1 MRLLFIR
8 HGDPDYEHDALTDVG
23 KAEADALAKHIL
35 DWNIDEVYLSPLGRA
50 RATAVPSLKV
60 MGDAGRTLTNE
71 SMFTSGIG
79 DTSGSEQGLSDSGR
93 ETFADMIVRERTL
106 DWLREFDAMV
116 DVPAMPKWLEAYPN
130 SVLPDGSYRKR
141 IVWDMVPTYLNKH
154 PEYFE
159 TWGWRD
165 TELAHDTDIVEK
177 YDNVCA
183 KIDELLAGYG
193 YVRDG
198 LEYRVDAECDKT
210 IAFFC
215 HFGVTCVILSH
226 FMNVSPFGLW
236 HGMCL
241 APTSVTEVFSEERQQ
256 GSALFRAWKTGDVM
270 HLTREGLKPSFAA
283 RFCEVYSDMTQRH

>member
-8 HGDPDYEHDALTDVG
+8 HGDPDYEHDALTEVG
-23 KAEADALAKHIL
+23 KAEADALAKHIQ

-50 RATAVPSLKV
+50 MATAVPSLNALGYNV
-60 MGDAGRTLTNE
+60 DATVKECTP
-71 SMFTSGIG
+71 
-79 DTSGSEQGLSDSGR
+79 
-93 ETFADMIVRERTL
+93 

-141 IVWDMVPTYLNKH
+141 IVWDMVPAYLNKH
-154 PEYFE
+154 PKYFE

-165 TELAHDTDIVEK
+165 TELAGDTDIVEK

-183 KIDELLAGYG
+183 KIDGLLAGYG

-241 APTSVTEVFSEERQQ
+241 APSSVTEVFSEERQQ
-256 GSALFRAWKTGDVM
+256 GSALFRAWKLGDVT
-270 HLTREGLKPSFAA
+270 HLTKEGLKPSFAA

>member
-8 HGDPDYEHDALTDVG
+8 HGDPDYENDALTDVG

-35 DWNIDEVYLSPLGRA
+35 DWDINEVYLSPLGRA
-50 RATAVPSLKV
+50 RATAIPSIKV
-60 MGDAGRTLTNE
+60 MGDAGRVLTNG
-71 SMFTSGIG
+71 SISSGIG
-79 DTSGSEQGLSDSGR
+79 GTSGPEQDPPDSGR

-116 DVPAMPKWLEAYPN
+116 DVPAMPKWLKVYPN

-141 IVWDMVPTYLNKH
+141 IVWDMVPAYLNEH

-159 TWGWRD
+159 THGWRD

-183 KIDELLAGYG
+183 EIDRLLAGYG
-193 YVRDG
+193 YVRNG
-198 LEYRVDAECDKT
+198 LEYRVDAEYDKT

-241 APTSVTEVFSEERQQ
+241 APSSVTEVFSEERQQ
-256 GSALFRAWKTGDVM
+256 GCALFRTWKAGDVT
-270 HLTREGLKPSFAA
+270 HLTLEGLKPSFAA
-283 RFCEVYSDMTQRH
+283 RFCEVYSNKTQRH

>member
-8 HGDPDYEHDALTDVG
+8 HGDPDYENDALTDVG

-35 DWNIDEVYLSPLGRA
+35 DWDINEVYLSPLGRA
-50 RATAVPSLKV
+50 RATAIPSIKV
-60 MGDAGRTLTNE
+60 MGDAGRVLTNG
-71 SMFTSGIG
+71 SISSGIG
-79 DTSGSEQGLSDSGR
+79 GTFGPEQDPPDSGR

-116 DVPAMPKWLEAYPN
+116 DVPAMPKWLKAYPN

-141 IVWDMVPTYLNKH
+141 IVWDMVPAYLNEH

-159 TWGWRD
+159 THGWRD

-177 YDNVCA
+177 YDKVCTE
-183 KIDELLAGYG
+183 IDRLLAGYG

-198 LEYRVDAECDKT
+198 LEYRVDAEYDKT

-241 APTSVTEVFSEERQQ
+241 APSSVTEVFSEERQQ
-256 GSALFRAWKTGDVM
+256 GCALFRTWKAGDVT
-270 HLTREGLKPSFAA
+270 HLTLEGLKPSFAA
-283 RFCEVYSDMTQRH
+283 RFCEVYSNTTQRH